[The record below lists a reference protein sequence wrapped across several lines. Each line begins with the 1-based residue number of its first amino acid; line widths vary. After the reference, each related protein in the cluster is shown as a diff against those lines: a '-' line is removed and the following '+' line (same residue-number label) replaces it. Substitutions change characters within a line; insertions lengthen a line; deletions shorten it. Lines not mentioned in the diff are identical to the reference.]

1 VPNST
6 IAKSKIVNVS
16 SPFRI
21 HGTSVAVQ
29 LDARTSP
36 SAGMDI
42 LRHALLNS
50 RRILAFPEPSVLVKA
65 MNAAFVDYELT
76 FFVEDLNLSSDARNE
91 LFELIHRHL
100 ASAGI
105 ELASPQGL
113 QLAAPA
119 GGAPPKPKSDAQR
132 VLEQV
137 LLFASLTPDELAT
150 LATKLK
156 QRRYDR
162 DDILLQPG
170 TVLQSL
176 FLVGSGVLSVT
187 RNESGGDMEVLRF
200 GPGDHFGGVGLLT
213 EAASTA
219 TITALTP
226 ATVYELPKDDLAP
239 LLKDRPQIAQE
250 LCDTLAQRLAAGRVA
265 EAKVGKTQS
274 RAHLSIWFSERLRKV
289 FELDP

>member
-1 VPNST
+1 
-6 IAKSKIVNVS
+6 
-16 SPFRI
+16 
-21 HGTSVAVQ
+21 
-29 LDARTSP
+29 
-36 SAGMDI
+36 
-42 LRHALLNS
+42 
-50 RRILAFPEPSVLVKA
+50 
-65 MNAAFVDYELT
+65 
-76 FFVEDLNLSSDARNE
+76 
-91 LFELIHRHL
+91 
-100 ASAGI
+100 
-105 ELASPQGL
+105 
-113 QLAAPA
+113 
-119 GGAPPKPKSDAQR
+119 

-162 DDILLQPG
+162 DDTLLQPG

-187 RNESGGDMEVLRF
+187 RNESGRDMEVLRF

-213 EAASTA
+213 ETASTA

-226 ATVYELPKDDLAP
+226 ATVYELPKDGLAP
-239 LLKDRPQIAQE
+239 LLKSRPQIAQE

-265 EAKVGKTQS
+265 EAKVGMTQS

-289 FELDP
+289 FRLDA